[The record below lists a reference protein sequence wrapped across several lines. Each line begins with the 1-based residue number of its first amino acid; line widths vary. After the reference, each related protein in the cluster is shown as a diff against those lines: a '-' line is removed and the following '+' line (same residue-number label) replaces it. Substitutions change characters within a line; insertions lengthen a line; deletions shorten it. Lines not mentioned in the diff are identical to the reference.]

1 MLLKGATQ
9 DGSGKGKPLEH
20 WHRVLTNPIRNG
32 ERNTTIASVCGKLL
46 HFGVLDVTLL
56 LDMMLCINIARCHE
70 PLAESEV
77 ESIVASVVRSH
88 LRKLS
93 GNG

>member
-1 MLLKGATQ
+1 
-9 DGSGKGKPLEH
+9 
-20 WHRVLTNPIRNG
+20 
-32 ERNTTIASVCGKLL
+32 VCGKLL

-77 ESIVASVVRSH
+77 ETIVASVVRSH